1 MRIAFFCILI
11 SLIAALGV
19 FARAAFRSPK
29 KIGRAVAY
37 MLCALVPPMIG
48 NGIIIISSNQFLSTI
63 GYETLGRMLQ
73 TRDKTQSP

>member
-1 MRIAFFCILI
+1 
-11 SLIAALGV
+11 
-19 FARAAFRSPK
+19 
-29 KIGRAVAY
+29 
-37 MLCALVPPMIG
+37 MIG